1 MSEFLTNLSSGQPLL
16 WAVFV
21 LGVMAASAISLSAF
35 WGAVYR
41 VFDALRQ
48 RGRMPLGPFIWR
60 RGIRRL
66 AALQPRRRR
75 LLLYLQRQERAPLT
89 DDDVLS

>member
-16 WAVFV
+16 WAAFV
-21 LGVMAASAISLSAF
+21 LGVMGASAISLSAF

-41 VFDALRQ
+41 VFDDLRQ
-48 RGRMPLGPFIWR
+48 RGRRPLGPFIWR
-60 RGIRRL
+60 RGVRRL
-66 AALQPRRRR
+66 AALHPRRRR
-75 LLLYLQRQERAPLT
+75 LLLSLQRRGRARLA